1 MSVVV
6 FRYKTIGFSLKYY
19 SVIIL
24 FSIHWN
30 FTHFKK
36 QKISTFPI
44 WIVFQCKKYFLFLQK
59 ISVGFGV
66 DIFNSLFIYVLLECE
81 FSKGCSDKGDYTY
94 NYYFL
99 KLC

>member
-1 MSVVV
+1 MAMIQNNWIFFEVLLSYHII
-6 FRYKTIGFSLKYY
+6 FYTLEFY
-19 SVIIL
+19 S
-24 FSIHWN
+24 F
-30 FTHFKK
+30 
-36 QKISTFPI
+36 QEAKISTFPI